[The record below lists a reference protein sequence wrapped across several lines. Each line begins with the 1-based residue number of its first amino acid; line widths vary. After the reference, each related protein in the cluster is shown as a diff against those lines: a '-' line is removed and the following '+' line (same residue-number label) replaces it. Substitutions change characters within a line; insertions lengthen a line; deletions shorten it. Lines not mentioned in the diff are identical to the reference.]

1 MTPGAPRTLR
11 HLGSAW
17 AARFE
22 SSGPLRKDRGVAL
35 EAQIVI
41 DAEEKFHRASRIVAM
56 PCSERSVLLG
66 WFPLNMI
73 AVPVAMSSGPP
84 TRPSHATCRGTSP
97 VRYIM

>member
-1 MTPGAPRTLR
+1 
-11 HLGSAW
+11 
-17 AARFE
+17 
-22 SSGPLRKDRGVAL
+22 
-35 EAQIVI
+35 
-41 DAEEKFHRASRIVAM
+41 M

-84 TRPSHATCRGTSP
+84 TRPSHATRRGTSP